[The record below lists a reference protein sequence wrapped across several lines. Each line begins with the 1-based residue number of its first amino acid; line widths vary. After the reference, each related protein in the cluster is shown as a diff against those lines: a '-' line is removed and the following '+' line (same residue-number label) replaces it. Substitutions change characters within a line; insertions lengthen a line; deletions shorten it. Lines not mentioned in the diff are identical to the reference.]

1 MNTINLN
8 SVERNFKKTLLALFL
23 LGVNF
28 IFSQNYRNEKSY
40 IEDFGKNELYVK
52 ESLAEYTKSVV
63 NSNSVDRTDRTLT
76 TIYNKL
82 ENINTVLLKTDKG
95 LKGDLTLRDAFINL
109 NAKTLELFK
118 NKTLMLND
126 YKAMSE
132 KSLDEIDAILKKKEN
147 DILGYYHEVSNFEKT
162 KREFGMKYGVK
173 IRSFLK
179 KNILEYNA
187 MENFVFYKISVIDEK
202 YIKLINENNAEEATL
217 CLNYLK
223 LECDNALK
231 AIEEYNDDI
240 ADTSLNTTN
249 KNFIE
254 FMKNNNSIL
263 HMYFIQYDKLNQ
275 DIQKAKNNPSISDE
289 EYNEKV
295 RNYNAVKNIYFTQYK
310 AVQFKKQQMVNKFYV
325 TNSTFLKNNVQFEN
339 NYARY
344 TDVD

>member
-1 MNTINLN
+1 MF
-8 SVERNFKKTLLALFL
+8 VLLL
-23 LGVNF
+23 LGAN
-28 IFSQNYRNEKSY
+28 IAFSQNYRNERSY

-52 ESLAEYTKSVV
+52 EALAEYTKSVV
-63 NSNSVDRTDRTLT
+63 LSTSVDRTGRTVN

-82 ENINTVLLKTDKG
+82 ENINLVLEKNDKG
-95 LKGDLTLRDAFINL
+95 FKGDLSLRNAFMSL
-109 NAKTLELFK
+109 NSKTLELFK
-118 NKTLMLND
+118 NKTLILND

-132 KSLDEIDAILKKKEN
+132 KSLEEIDAILKIKEN
-147 DILGYYHEVSNFEKT
+147 EIISYYQEVANFEKA
-162 KREFGMKYGVK
+162 KREFGLKYGIK

-202 YIKLINENNAEEATL
+202 YIKLINENNADEATL

-223 LECDNALK
+223 LECDHSLK
-231 AIEEYNDDI
+231 NIEEYNDDV
-240 ADTSLNTTN
+240 ADSSLNTTN
-249 KNFIE
+249 KSFIE
-254 FMKNNNSIL
+254 FMKNNNSTL
-263 HMYFIQYDKLNQ
+263 HMYFVQYDKLYQ
-275 DIQKAKNNPSISDE
+275 DIQKAKNNPNISDE

-295 RNYNAVKNIYFTQYK
+295 RNYNAVKNIYFAEYK

-325 TNSTFLKNNVQFEN
+325 TNSNFLKNNVQFEN